1 MNGREAHK
9 LSQSQCFTQI
19 AFQIQCTLAQEC
31 TATRCSISWKMLPLL
46 SSPFFAPPT
55 LKRIARSQVQNVGPA
70 QFDDGG
76 FNV

>member
-31 TATRCSISWKMLPLL
+31 TACNTVFNLVEDVTLAIFSLLRATDVKTYCSQSGAKCG
-46 SSPFFAPPT
+46 SCT
-55 LKRIARSQVQNVGPA
+55 V
-70 QFDDGG
+70 
-76 FNV
+76 